1 MSKLYA
7 LFICLGSLVVF
18 TGCQKDPSQTGT
30 QSQQSSG
37 ANTFRGQNGWD
48 PTEAC
53 AHLSDQFKPGQYKN
67 DGGVY
72 TCYSSAKDIGT
83 GLPLPNRILY
93 YARGDA
99 QRARQVGLVLYV
111 NSPENAVDAHNT
123 LLEYSRQLSEK
134 ALEVPLSKAAAN
146 AIVSGTKGR
155 GKVDTTRIEIFRYNS
170 SDGKGYELHYV
181 ITPQL

>member
-1 MSKLYA
+1 MRKLYF
-7 LFICLGSLVVF
+7 LFIFLGLLLVL
-18 TGCQKDPSQTGT
+18 TGCQKTPNQGETEPPA
-30 QSQQSSG
+30 Q
-37 ANTFRGQNGWD
+37 NTFRGQNGWE

-53 AHLSDQFKPGQYKN
+53 AHLSDTFKPGQYN
-67 DGGVY
+67 NEGGIY
-72 TCYSSAKDIGT
+72 TCYSTTKEIGS
-83 GLPLPNRILY
+83 GGNKILY

-111 NSPENAVDAHNT
+111 NSPQNATEAHDT

-134 ALEVPLSKAAAN
+134 ALDVPLSKAAAN

-155 GKVDTTRIEIFRYNS
+155 GKVDTTRIEIFRYDS
-170 SDGKGYELHYV
+170 ADGKGYELHYV